1 MRMFG
6 CPRGLLGRLGGI
18 IMARTNEEC
27 GNWVVSLLEVQSAD
41 SVLEIGFG
49 PGVAIKRLSML
60 ASHVA
65 GVDPSLEM
73 IAQAQARNAPAI
85 ASGRVELRRGTAAS
99 LPFESNAFDK
109 AMAVNS
115 MQLWADA
122 VAGLRELRR
131 VLKPGGRVALAFTPY
146 SGQKNEGVVDKLEAV
161 GFVNAH
167 VLEKERNFCALA
179 ARP

>member
-18 IMARTNEEC
+18 IMVRTNEEC
-27 GNWVVSLLEVQSAD
+27 GNWVVSLLEVQSGD

-60 ASHVA
+60 ADRVA
-65 GVDPSLEM
+65 GVDPSPEM
-73 IAQAQARNAPAI
+73 IAQAQARNAPAV
-85 ASGRVELRRGTAAS
+85 ATGRVELRRGTAAR

-109 AMAVNS
+109 AMAVTS
-115 MQLWADA
+115 LASA
-122 VAGLRELRR
+122 IAGLRELRR
-131 VLKPGGRVALAFTPY
+131 VLKPGGRVALGFTPY
-146 SGQKNEGVVDKLEAV
+146 SGQKNEGVVEKLEAA
-161 GFVNAH
+161 GFVKPH
-167 VLEKERNFCALA
+167 VVEKEKNFCALA